1 MPWFLQIALRQLFQ
15 PGKRFPAFAIV
26 SILGVGLGVAA
37 LLVVQTVMNGFGE
50 EHRLRIRES
59 FGDCVVLTRT
69 TIANPAELVKKLRKD
84 DEVLNA
90 AAFTEGPALS
100 RQGKFSGVAFV
111 RGIDLSVKEQPARPY
126 IVAGSFDDL
135 DDGRVILGYGLAKT
149 LRVNIGDK
157 IELWSPAMAELAEKG
172 QAPLPAELE
181 VCGIVRT
188 GFTEVDDRAAIIP
201 IRRFRELWAMG
212 TQAHGIT
219 LRFKNPN
226 DAPAIAARLNVGSP
240 EMHFVPWQE
249 IKKNFLE
256 AIRFEKTM
264 LFFLMFIITLVASFS
279 IGSTLFSA
287 VIRRTREVGVLVSMG
302 ARRWQI
308 VALFGIQ
315 GLMIGLLG
323 TLLGFALTWMILAL
337 RENILTMI
345 NKVFG
350 NGDMVANVYQFSKV
364 PLHYDNSDFIVAA
377 GFTLLVTTLA
387 GLVPAIWAASRK
399 PSEAMRH
406 V

>member
-1 MPWFLQIALRQLFQ
+1 VPWFLQIALRQLFQ

-69 TIANPAELVKKLRKD
+69 TIANPSELVKKIRKD
-84 DEVLNA
+84 DEVITA

-100 RQGKFSGVAFV
+100 RHGQFSGIAFV
-111 RGIDLSVKEQPARPY
+111 RGIDLTVKEQPARPY
-126 IVAGSFDDL
+126 IAAGSFDDL

-219 LRFKNPN
+219 LRFRNPN
-226 DAPAIAARLNVGSP
+226 DAQAIAARLNVGSP

-323 TLLGFALTWMILAL
+323 TLLGFLLTWTILAF

-350 NGDMVANVYQFSKV
+350 DGDMVANVYQFSKV
-364 PLHYDNSDFIVAA
+364 PLHYDSSDFIVAA
-377 GFTLLVTTLA
+377 VFTLLVTTVA

>member
-1 MPWFLQIALRQLFQ
+1 LPWFLQIALRQLFQ

-59 FGDCVVLTRT
+59 FGDCVVLTRN
-69 TIANPAELVKKLRKD
+69 TIANPSELVKKLRKD
-84 DEVLNA
+84 DEVITA

-100 RQGKFSGVAFV
+100 RRGQFSGVAFV
-111 RGIDLSVKEQPARPY
+111 RGIDLTVKEQPARPY

-219 LRFKNPN
+219 LRFRNPN
-226 DAPAIAARLNVGSP
+226 DAPAIAARLNVDSP

-315 GLMIGLLG
+315 GLLIGLLG
-323 TLLGFALTWMILAL
+323 TLLGFALTWTILAL

-364 PLHYDNSDFIVAA
+364 PLHYDHSDFIVAA

>member
-59 FGDCVVLTRT
+59 FGDCVVLTRN
-69 TIANPAELVKKLRKD
+69 TISNPSELVKKLRKD
-84 DEVLNA
+84 DEVITA

-100 RQGKFSGVAFV
+100 RRGQFSGVAFV
-111 RGIDLSVKEQPARPY
+111 RGIDLTVKEQPARPY

-212 TQAHGIT
+212 SQAHGIT
-219 LRFKNPN
+219 LRFRNPN

-315 GLMIGLLG
+315 GLLIGLLG
-323 TLLGFALTWMILAL
+323 TLLGFALTWTILAL

-350 NGDMVANVYQFSKV
+350 DGDMVANVYQFSKV